1 MSRFSLALIA
11 CAAALCSGFS
21 LPQAPMRSVAVAAT
35 SPAATVAV
43 ARADLSMM
51 AARKP
56 IKKVAKKPVK
66 KIAKK
71 KVVKK
76 VAKKVAPKK
85 VVRKA
90 PPRAKKAQLSYAQ
103 RQKATYAASG
113 KTTAQGLVDSV
124 SGIEFLEPVL
134 KNAPLIAF
142 WVLILLKFVFFYDVA
157 D

>member
-1 MSRFSLALIA
+1 MSRFSFALIA
-11 CAAALCSGFS
+11 CAVAACSGFS
-21 LPQAPMRSVAVAAT
+21 LPQAPMRSVSVAAT

-56 IKKVAKKPVK
+56 VK

-71 KVVKK
+71 KPVKK
-76 VAKKVAPKK
+76 VAKKVVKKAAPKK

-90 PPRAKKAQLSYAQ
+90 TPKKAATLSYAQ
-103 RQKATYAASG
+103 RQKATLAASG
-113 KTTAQGLVDSV
+113 KTTAMGLVDSV
-124 SGIEFLEPVL
+124 TDVPFLAPVL
-134 KNAPLIAF
+134 QNAPLIAV
-142 WVLILLKFVFFYDVA
+142 WGLILLKFVFFYDVA